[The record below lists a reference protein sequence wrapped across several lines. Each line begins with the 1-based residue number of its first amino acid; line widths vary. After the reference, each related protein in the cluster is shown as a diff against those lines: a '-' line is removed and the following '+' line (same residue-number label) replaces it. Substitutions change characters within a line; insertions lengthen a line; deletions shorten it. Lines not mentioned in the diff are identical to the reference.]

1 MNKNVIMIV
10 AALLVVVAV
19 GLWVQYSIVKS
30 LKSAASLPVEVLQP
44 KRSDSPS
51 TTSKTTTST
60 TTPAETVGK
69 KVTISAPVHKH

>member
-30 LKSAASLPVEVLQP
+30 LKGGAALPVEALKP
-44 KRSDSPS
+44 KKDAGPS
-51 TTSKTTTST
+51 TTTKTTTST
-60 TTPAETVGK
+60 TAPAESVGK